1 MCSVKCA
8 FTPQFLVQNWKNS
21 FLLLW
26 FSSLLLRPSLPLQLF
41 PFPIIIVMFFML
53 LPVCCYSIHT
63 PISYDTML
71 FCFFLCCMYPTE
83 WKRNIDVDGLVSWL
97 FLSHIQTHIPY
108 ILFGAIIFREK
119 GYDNWRARYR
129 TERVD
134 LFSQS
139 VSQYIKHNWYVDILL
154 LLSSSA
160 SHRHFLAWPRLS
172 NFMFS
177 ISFVVVVTH
186 SNIKFSIPYLYYFI
200 LFVNI
205 STFDSIQRLIYLLV
219 WCPCYMVY
227 FLYIH
232 SNIPYQL
239 FATNLTEFRYF
250 TLLLLL
256 LIFSLLPGWSF
267 SDLKLILMSHNLN
280 SMLNSVRLYGFI
292 FFALMLLKNLYAYI

>member
-1 MCSVKCA
+1 M
-8 FTPQFLVQNWKNS
+8 
-21 FLLLW
+21 
-26 FSSLLLRPSLPLQLF
+26 
-41 PFPIIIVMFFML
+41 
-53 LPVCCYSIHT
+53 
-63 PISYDTML
+63 
-71 FCFFLCCMYPTE
+71 
-83 WKRNIDVDGLVSWL
+83 
-97 FLSHIQTHIPY
+97 
-108 ILFGAIIFREK
+108 
-119 GYDNWRARYR
+119 
-129 TERVD
+129 D

-205 STFDSIQRLIYLLV
+205 STFDSIQRLIYLSV

-232 SNIPYQL
+232 SKHTIP
-239 FATNLTEFRYF
+239 TIRYKF
-250 TLLLLL
+250 DG
-256 LIFSLLPGWSF
+256 IQVFHSSIIII
-267 SDLKLILMSHNLN
+267 D
-280 SMLNSVRLYGFI
+280 I
-292 FFALMLLKNLYAYI
+292 FFTAWLELFRLKVNTNVAQPQFNAKQC